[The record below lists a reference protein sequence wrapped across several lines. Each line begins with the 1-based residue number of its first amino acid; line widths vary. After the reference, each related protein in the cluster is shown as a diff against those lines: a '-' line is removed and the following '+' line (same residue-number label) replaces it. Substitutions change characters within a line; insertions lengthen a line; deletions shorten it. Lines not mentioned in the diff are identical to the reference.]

1 MALINVVRA
10 DEPIHVETIVAYYY
24 ADPDI
29 GKSSLAF
36 TANAP
41 ILFDFDKG
49 VHRVGALRRG
59 TAVQVQKWTD
69 VSNVT
74 EEDLK
79 PFKTVVF
86 DTVGTMLD
94 CVKIYYQGI
103 KGNTQ
108 RDGNLTLKAQ
118 GYAGN
123 DFISLINRIRSY
135 GKDIVFI
142 GHAEEQRNDDLLIHR
157 PSMTGKNRDVL
168 YRISDIMAY
177 LTYEKAADGQIVR
190 VLKFQASNSHHAK
203 NSGNLGADTGGN
215 IVLPDLMQAQTF
227 FADLI
232 QQAKDHLNTMT
243 PAQLETMKAIEQR
256 DQFFA
261 ECDQAIYAS
270 SINELC
276 EQLDKDHVHYLEMR
290 KFLKA
295 KSLHLGFVYDKE
307 KQKFI
312 DPKQNTF
319 YGTSPEQRDHI
330 QELLAQ
336 LNIDIVAFCEE
347 QGIDSLMGIEADRFN
362 DVVTYINTKT
372 NQGTATA

>member
-1 MALINVVRA
+1 MALQNVVYA
-10 DEPIHVETIVAYYY
+10 NEPIHVETIVAYYY

-36 TANAP
+36 TAKDP

-49 VHRVGALRRG
+49 VHRVGPLRRG

-94 CVKIYYQGI
+94 CVKVHYQGI

-123 DFISLINRIRSY
+123 DFIGLINRIRSY
-135 GKDIVFI
+135 GKDVLFV

-177 LTYEKAADGQIVR
+177 LTYEKAPDGQIVR
-190 VLKFQASNSHHAK
+190 VLKFSASNSHHAK
-203 NSGNLGADTGGN
+203 NSGNLGADSGGN
-215 IVLPDLMQAQTF
+215 IVLPDLMHSPTF
-227 FADLI
+227 FGDLI

-243 PAQLETMKAIEQR
+243 PAQLQTMKAIEER

-261 ECDQAIYAS
+261 ECDQVNFVS
-270 SINELC
+270 EFNTLV
-276 EQLDKDHVHYLEMR
+276 EQLDKQHLHYKEMR
-290 KFLKA
+290 THFVNRA
-295 KSLHLGFVYDKE
+295 KQLGFVFDQTKG
-307 KQKFI
+307 KFTDPNSQPFI
-312 DPKQNTF
+312 DLEENQ
-319 YGTSPEQRDHI
+319 
-330 QELLAQ
+330 LADLQ
-336 LNIDIVAFCEE
+336 SFIDARGLDAKTVCEHL
-347 QGIDSLMGIEADRFN
+347 GIDALNQIEA
-362 DVVTYINTKT
+362 
-372 NQGTATA
+372 NQLAATQQEIEQLAKETITA

>member
-1 MALINVVRA
+1 MPLVNVVRA

-36 TANAP
+36 TAKNC

-74 EEDLK
+74 EEDIK
-79 PFKTVVF
+79 DFKTVAF

-94 CVKIYYQGI
+94 CVKIHYQGI

-123 DFISLINRIRSY
+123 DFIGLINRIRSY
-135 GKDIVFI
+135 GKDIIFI

-157 PSMTGKNRDVL
+157 PSMSGKNRDVL

-177 LTYEKAADGQIVR
+177 LTYEKATDGQIVR

-203 NSGNLGADTGGN
+203 NSGNLGAQSGGN
-215 IVLPDLMQAQTF
+215 IVLPDLAQEPTF
-227 FADLI
+227 FAELI

-243 PAQLETMKAIEQR
+243 PAQMQTMKQIEER
-256 DQFFA
+256 DQFIA

-270 SINELC
+270 TINDLC
-276 EQLDKDHVHYLEMR
+276 EQLDKHHVHYKEMR
-290 KFLKA
+290 KFLKE
-295 KSLHLGFVYDKE
+295 KSLQLGFEYDQNK
-307 KQKFI
+307 KKFI

-319 YGTSPEQRDHI
+319 YGISSEQRDQI

-336 LNIDIVAFCEE
+336 LNIDIVVFCEE
-347 QGIDSLMGIEADRFN
+347 QGIDSLMGIEAARFD
-362 DVVTYINTKT
+362 DVIAYINTKT
-372 NQGTATA
+372 NQGAATA

>member
-1 MALINVVRA
+1 MALSNVVHA
-10 DEPIHVETIVAYYY
+10 NEPIHVETIVAYYY

-36 TANAP
+36 TAEDT

-79 PFKTVVF
+79 SFKTVAF

-94 CVKIYYQGI
+94 CVKIHYQSI

-123 DFISLINRIRSY
+123 DFIGLINRIRSY
-135 GKDIVFI
+135 GKDIIFI

-157 PSMTGKNRDVL
+157 PSMSGKNRDVL

-177 LTYEKAADGQIVR
+177 LTYEKAPDGQIVR
-190 VLKFQASNSHHAK
+190 VLKFKASNSHHAK
-203 NSGNLGADTGGN
+203 NSGNLGVDTDGN
-215 IVLPDLMQAQTF
+215 IVLPDLQHAPTF
-227 FADLI
+227 FGELI
-232 QQAKDHLNTMT
+232 QKAKDHLNTMT
-243 PAQLETMKAIEQR
+243 PAQLQTMKAIEER
-256 DQFFA
+256 DQFFS
-261 ECDQAIYAS
+261 ECDQ
-270 SINELC
+270 INYVSELNALI
-276 EQLDKDHVHYLEMR
+276 EQLDKNHPHYKEMR
-290 KFLKA
+290 KHFINRAKQLHFVFDTEKNKYIDPNSRPVDLISEAQRDQLQVFIDTCGLDVKDVCEYLGIDALTQIEAANLQAVQNEIETLA
-295 KSLHLGFVYDKE
+295 KSE
-307 KQKFI
+307 
-312 DPKQNTF
+312 
-319 YGTSPEQRDHI
+319 
-330 QELLAQ
+330 
-336 LNIDIVAFCEE
+336 
-347 QGIDSLMGIEADRFN
+347 M
-362 DVVTYINTKT
+362 
-372 NQGTATA
+372 ATA